1 MKYLINRNTKFLVF
15 LLFLLIIT
23 IPVTFANENLTS
35 ESISDEI
42 SQLNNANLSVSDENE
57 ILRANDVYF
66 DASAASDGSG
76 SQSSPYKTVS
86 SSKLGTINHFA
97 PGTYTISSSLS
108 ALFSSSAMTFV
119 GENRDATVLQYTGSG
134 NFISTGS
141 DLTFSTITLKGA
153 SIVSTGGLLTASN
166 TVFDSGTAPV
176 EEESDHTYYDNSYG
190 GAIKQS
196 ISSSGFDWGSIF
208 GGSTTTGMKITDC
221 VFKNNYAAYGGA
233 IYVEGGTCEIKNTKF
248 ESNSA
253 KNHGGAISAMN
264 DVKLTVDNCEFN
276 GDFSQ
281 YDAGGAIYSFNCS
294 SINIKDSNFN
304 DCVATFG
311 PAIASLESTVTITNS
326 NFNRNKAGWQGGA
339 VYAMYGSLTITSS
352 KFNENTAKNGGAVFA
367 DNLTYFEVS
376 GGEFKNN
383 AANDTAG
390 AIFAFSNR
398 VNKIQTT
405 YSNNNANK
413 NDDLYQTAT
422 IDLIIGNED
431 YEMIQ
436 YKSSYNGV
444 LPSKYDLRSLGWV
457 TPVKNQ
463 GQSGN
468 CWAFSSI
475 ATLESAILKA
485 TGKQYDLSEG
495 NLKNLANRYSDIGWD
510 FETNNGGMYPFVFGY
525 LTSWA
530 GPVNASLDP
539 TDDWDVIAPILN
551 SAVHIQNILFLQ
563 RTSFTDNSAIKKAI
577 MDYGAV
583 ASEIYWSNSYIHGND
598 YYYTGDEGRNHAISV
613 VGWDDTRTVS
623 GAPGPGVW
631 IIKNSYGTTHGD
643 GGYYYVS
650 YYDKS
655 LFRVYDESYNSFAV
669 VFNDTI
675 RFNKNYQYDAA
686 FTDYF
691 ITGNK
696 EMWYK
701 NTFTSTGNDILQAF
715 STYFRRVTAWE
726 AQIFV
731 NDELKSTQSGKSN
744 FGYYTI
750 NLDNPIPLKA
760 GDNFTISLKI
770 TCNANADI
778 PISESGPQ
786 YTLVKQYFKPG
797 VSFFSTDG
805 KTWTDF
811 YGYEATYGSGE
822 TGHNYFN
829 QVACIKAFTSKG
841 SDEILN
847 TTIEITNVDS
857 KGVTVNV
864 ADVNGLK
871 VNTGIVEFMID
882 TNRFTSKVT
891 NGQANV
897 SVYLKPGN
905 HNIGVIYNQNQYYSD
920 SNDFKTVTLDKET
933 PMISIESS
941 DIEYPNDLAVKISVA
956 NALGQDLDIPFT
968 AELNGVNCTE
978 KQFYVSNLKPGNY
991 TIKVSTQLTDEYNS
1005 NSKTMTVQVCKV
1017 KPALTLE
1024 VGDVSFGEKINI
1036 VATLSNNITST
1047 VKVNLNLK
1055 SYDVNVINGVGGL
1068 TVENNLNS
1076 GNYLVFAYL
1085 DENDYYLKTS
1095 SSVSFNVN
1103 RIKTNLTLFAT
1114 DIAENEN
1121 ATVMVYL
1128 PVDIS
1133 ETLTLT
1139 IDKKTYQSKA
1149 ENGEVSFNVPD
1160 LKLGKYEFF
1169 VVFNGNDKYD
1179 SASISDSLSVLQ
1191 KTKENADLSVNV
1203 NIEGNNVEIDV
1214 NLPEDAIGDVTVKYG
1229 SQSLISSLV
1238 NGKCKFA
1245 INDLAND
1252 DYTFIITF
1260 EGDDK
1265 YKSSIIQ
1272 RIISIDVKPTV
1283 LSTIIAEN
1291 STRAYLSGTDYQS
1304 VFTDEYGNLLANTE
1318 VTFIVNG
1325 NEYCVKTN
1333 QFGIAKLNHG
1343 FAPGT
1348 FEITILNPQTGENLT
1363 RTMTI
1368 VKRITENANILMDYG
1383 DAASYSVKV
1392 HADNGNPVGAGEL
1405 VTFKVNGKTYFV
1417 KTDANSYAS
1426 FKIKLLPK
1434 TYTITAEYRGSK
1446 VSNKIVVKQIL
1457 KAKNVSKKKS
1467 KNVKFSATLKS
1478 SKGKAIVGKK
1488 ITFKFKGKKYTA
1500 KTNKKGI
1507 ATITLKK
1514 VSVGKYRITSTY
1526 LKSTIKNTIQIKR

>member
-1 MKYLINRNTKFLVF
+1 MINRNTKFLVF

-23 IPVTFANENLTS
+23 IPVAFANENLTG
-35 ESISDEI
+35 ESLSDEI
-42 SQLNNANLSVSDENE
+42 SQVNNANMSVSDDGE

-76 SQSSPYKTVS
+76 SESSPYKTVS

-119 GENRDATVLQYTGSG
+119 GENRDATVLHYTGSG

-141 DLTFSTITLKGA
+141 DVTFSTITLKGA
-153 SIVSTGGLLTASN
+153 SIVSTGGLLTATN

-196 ISSSGFDWGSIF
+196 ISSSGLDWGSIF

-248 ESNSA
+248 ESNNA

-264 DVKLTVDNCEFN
+264 DVKLTVDICEFD

-281 YDAGGAIYSFNCS
+281 YDAGGAIYAFNCS

-304 DCVATFG
+304 DCMATFG

-326 NFNRNKAGWQGGA
+326 NFNKNRASWQGGA
-339 VYAMYGSLTITSS
+339 VYAMYGSLTVTSS
-352 KFNENTAKNGGAVFA
+352 RFNENSAKNGGAVFA
-367 DNLTYFEVS
+367 DNMTYFEVS
-376 GGEFKNN
+376 GGEFKDNV
-383 AANDTAG
+383 ANDTAG
-390 AIFAFSNR
+390 AIFAFSNK
-398 VNKIQTT
+398 VNRISTT
-405 YSNNNANK
+405 YTGNSANK
-413 NDDLYQTAT
+413 NDDLYQTNT
-422 IDLIIGNED
+422 IDLIIGNDD

-436 YKSSYNGV
+436 YKSSYNGA

-468 CWAFSSI
+468 CWAFASM

-510 FETNNGGMYPFVFGY
+510 YETNNGGMYPFVFGY

-675 RFNKNYQYDAA
+675 RFNRNYQYDAA

-701 NTFTSTGNDILQAF
+701 NTFTSSGNDILQAF
-715 STYFRRVTAWE
+715 STYFRRVTTWE

-760 GDNFTISLKI
+760 GDNFTVSLKI

-805 KTWTDF
+805 KTWVDF
-811 YGYEATYGSGE
+811 YGYKATYGSGE

-841 SDEILN
+841 SDEIIN
-847 TTIEITNVDS
+847 TTVEIINVNSNGVAVKVLDS
-857 KGVTVNV
+857 
-864 ADVNGLK
+864 NGLK
-871 VNTGIVEFMID
+871 VNTGIVEFLID
-882 TNRFTSKVT
+882 ANTYVSKVT
-891 NGQANV
+891 NGGANI

-905 HNIGVIYNQNQYYSD
+905 HNVGVIYKQNQYYSS
-920 SNDFKTVTLDKET
+920 SNDFKAVTLDKET
-933 PMISIESS
+933 PVISIETE
-941 DIEYPNDLAVKISVA
+941 DISYPGDLSVKVNVV
-956 NALGQDLDIPFT
+956 NALGQNLDIPFT
-968 AELNGVNCTE
+968 VEVNGVNYTQR
-978 KQFYVSNLKPGNY
+978 QFSVSNLKPGNY
-991 TIKVSTQLTDEYNS
+991 TIRAESQKTDEYNS
-1005 NSKTMTVQVCKV
+1005 NAETKVIQISKI
-1017 KPALTLE
+1017 KPVLSLN
-1024 VGDVSFGEKINI
+1024 VSDVSIGEKIN
-1036 VATLSNNITST
+1036 VKVTLSDEITSM
-1047 VKVNLNLK
+1047 VKVNLNMK
-1055 SYDVNVINGVGGL
+1055 NYDINVLDGVGTLSIDNDLAAGSYTL
-1068 TVENNLNS
+1068 SVQLEEN
-1076 GNYLVFAYL
+1076 
-1085 DENDYYLKTS
+1085 EYYLKSTS
-1095 SSVSFNVN
+1095 SASFNVKK
-1103 RIKTNLTLFAT
+1103 IAPDMSVFAGDVT
-1114 DIAENEN
+1114 ENEN
-1121 ATVMVYL
+1121 ATVKVYL
-1128 PVDIS
+1128 PSDIT

-1139 IDKKTYQSKA
+1139 IDKTTYQSKS
-1149 ENGEVSFNVPD
+1149 ENGEATFNVSG
-1160 LKLGKYEFF
+1160 LGLGKYEYT

-1179 SASISDSLSVLQ
+1179 SASISDSLSILE
-1191 KTKENADLSVNV
+1191 KTRDDANMNVGVNDD
-1203 NIEGNNVEIDV
+1203 GNNVEIDIV
-1214 NLPEDAIGDVTVKYG
+1214 LPEDARGDITVKYG
-1229 SQSLISSLV
+1229 LKTLTKSPI
-1238 NGKCKFA
+1238 NGKIKFN
-1245 INDLAND
+1245 IDNLTNG

-1260 EGDDK
+1260 MGDEK
-1265 YKSSIIQ
+1265 YKSAIAQKSV
-1272 RIISIDVKPTV
+1272 SIDVKPTAS
-1283 LSTIIAEN
+1283 STIKAIN
-1291 STRAYLSGTDYQS
+1291 STRAYLSGTDYES
-1304 VFTDEYGNLLANTE
+1304 TFTDSYGNLLSDVE
-1318 VTFIVNG
+1318 VIFIVNG
-1325 NEYCVKTN
+1325 NEYMAKTN
-1333 QFGIAKLNHG
+1333 QFGIAKLNEG

-1348 FEITILNPQTGENLT
+1348 FEITIINPQTGENIT
-1363 RTMTI
+1363 NVMTI
-1368 VKRITENANILMDYG
+1368 VERIVENKNIQMDYNDG
-1383 DAASYSVKV
+1383 SCYKVKV
-1392 HADNGNPVGAGEL
+1392 YADNGNPVCAGEV
-1405 VTFKVNGKTYFV
+1405 VTFKAAGITYLV
-1417 KTDANSYAS
+1417 KTDKDSYAS
-1426 FKIKLLPK
+1426 LKLNLIPK

-1446 VSNKIVVKQIL
+1446 VSNKIVVKQIF
-1457 KAKNVSKKKS
+1457 KAKNISKKKS
-1467 KNVKFSATLKS
+1467 KKVKFSATLKS
-1478 SKGKAIVGKK
+1478 SKGKALAGKK

-1507 ATITLKK
+1507 ATITLKNLK
-1514 VSVGKYRITSTY
+1514 VGKYKITSTY
-1526 LKSTIKNTIQIKR
+1526 IKSTIKNTIQIKK